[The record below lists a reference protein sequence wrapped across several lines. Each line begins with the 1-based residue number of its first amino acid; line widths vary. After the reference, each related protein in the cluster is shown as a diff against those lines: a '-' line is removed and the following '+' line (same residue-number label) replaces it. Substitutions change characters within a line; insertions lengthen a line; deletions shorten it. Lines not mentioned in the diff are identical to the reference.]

1 MYTIKRMPEFDEWLA
16 SLRDGM
22 LMVMLGGG
30 DKSTQSDDIARA
42 IALSRAIT
50 E

>member
-1 MYTIKRMPEFDEWLA
+1 
-16 SLRDGM
+16 M

-30 DKSTQSDDIARA
+30 DKSTQSDDIACVV
-42 IALSRAIT
+42 ALSRTLT